1 MIYLYKT
8 LTNEFCLVEADNIL
22 IADKIAAT
30 KLNLKLSIA
39 VPSPNIYFRDLSKLI
54 VSVLNEENVVKKNGK
69 YFLNLK
75 QFHYNPSNVW
85 NWVQWLTDPS
95 QLSKLYRDFGY
106 DNLFLKINGDYY
118 VKLNKQEILK

>member
-1 MIYLYKT
+1 M
-8 LTNEFCLVEADNIL
+8 TNEFCLVEADYIL
-22 IADKIAAT
+22 LADKIAAT
-30 KLNLKLSIA
+30 KINPKLSIA

-75 QFHYNPSNVW
+75 QVHYNVSSVW
-85 NWVQWLTDPS
+85 TRVHWLTDKT
-95 QLSKLYRDFGY
+95 QLSKLSRDFGY

-118 VKLNKQEILK
+118 VKLSKQEILK